1 MQLYQIDAFTNRIFG
16 GNPAAIIPL
25 EEWIPDALM
34 QAIAKENNLSETA
47 FIVPKG
53 KDIFHIRWFTPTV
66 EVDLCGHATVAA
78 AHVFYEHLGFKG
90 NEIVFD
96 SKSGTLTVRKE
107 ENYYILNFPTDA
119 LQKAN
124 EYNKEFSKIL
134 NVNVLETWRGGS
146 DYMVVLENETTVRNL
161 EPDFMN
167 LKKVPSRG
175 LICTAKGDEV
185 DFVSRFFS
193 PQSGIDEDPVTG
205 SAHTTLIP
213 YWAEKLTKSRLVAK
227 QISARG
233 GDLWCKYL
241 GTRVEIAGEAVTY
254 MIGDF
259 LVPDIEK

>member
-1 MQLYQIDAFTNRIFG
+1 MQLFQIDAFTNRIFG
-16 GNPAAIIPL
+16 GNPAAIVPL
-25 EEWIPDALM
+25 DSWIPDALM
-34 QAIAKENNLSETA
+34 QAIALENNLSETA

-53 KDIFHIRWFTPTV
+53 KDIFQIRWFTPTV

-78 AHVFYEHLGFKG
+78 AHVFYEHLGFEG
-90 NEIVFD
+90 NEIVFE
-96 SKSGTLTVRKE
+96 SKSGILTVRKE
-107 ENYYILNFPTDA
+107 DSFYILNFPTDN

-124 EYNKEFSKIL
+124 EYNKEFAKIL
-134 NVNVLETWRGGS
+134 NVNVLETWKGNS
-146 DYMVVLENETTVRNL
+146 DYMVVLDNEATVRNL
-161 EPDFMN
+161 TPDFAS

-185 DFVSRFFS
+185 DFVSRFFG

-205 SAHTTLIP
+205 SAHTTLTP

-227 QISARG
+227 QVSARG

-254 MIGDF
+254 MIADF
-259 LVPDIEK
+259 LVPNVEE